1 MLHQTIETP
10 PRPGPES
17 KWTAEVRTKFLDYLA
32 RTGNVRRACW
42 LIGVSAEIAYRLR
55 RRDPAFARG
64 WAAAMVLARHEAEQ
78 VLAEQ
83 ALEGIAEDVYYR
95 GELIGSRRRFDARLL
110 LAHLGRLDK
119 LADDPR
125 AKTDAQRFD
134 EILAVV
140 AGEDVPEELGWAD
153 DVLPPSRRRHLAE
166 AAETARIEQ
175 IHSEI
180 DEDEA
185 QAAGEG
191 EADDDFPL
199 DDEERWQRE
208 VEAEE
213 EREALREQA
222 AAEAMFEAG
231 RDWDAWQA
239 RAHAAVD
246 RALAADLSAAP
257 VPQPAAHG
265 GPMPVGEPDGESTAE
280 PRQQCQQW
288 GGAGLES
295 TPAPLPQSHRSR
307 AAR

>member
-1 MLHQTIETP
+1 MLHQSIETP

-32 RTGNVRRACW
+32 RTGNVRRACF

-64 WAAAMVLARHEAEQ
+64 WAAAVVLARHEAEQ

-125 AKTDAQRFD
+125 AKADAQRFD

-153 DVLPPSRRRHLAE
+153 GVLPPSRRTHLAE
-166 AAETARIEQ
+166 AAETARIAQ
-175 IHSEI
+175 IRSEADA
-180 DEDEA
+180 DED

-191 EADDDFPL
+191 EADDDFLL
-199 DDEERWQRE
+199 DEEERWQRD
-208 VEAEE
+208 VWALE
-213 EREALREQA
+213 EREAAREQA
-222 AAEAMFEAG
+222 SAEAMFEAG

-246 RALAADLSAAP
+246 RALAADLAASP
-257 VPQPAAHG
+257 VPQPAADC
-265 GPMPVGEPDGESTAE
+265 GPMPVGEPGGEITAE

-288 GGAGLES
+288 DGASLEP
-295 TPAPLPQSHRSR
+295 TLAPPPPRRRLR
-307 AAR
+307 AGR